1 MSAYFVN
8 AYPNEQFR
16 IVEAGR
22 YETDLLDEAIR
33 LFEKNPDK
41 NVFSSVSET
50 HKIKRFEPNIYI
62 LNVENDYSTF
72 ISKDKPSLKGLS
84 DEIMFHLNFEG
95 ETFCISNGEVT
106 LAGNMERFIHNAQI
120 AKKKRYTLFKHI
132 STINEVLSM
141 YRLSD
146 HSDPEY
152 PDIFTIY
159 RRDYEDYEEEEP
171 IYLSRDKDQLEK
183 FARR

>member
-1 MSAYFVN
+1 MSAYFVI

-50 HKIKRFEPNIYI
+50 HKIKRFESNIYI

-120 AKKKRYTLFKHI
+120 AKKKRYTCFNKI
-132 STINEVLSM
+132 STINEVLNR
-141 YRLSD
+141 YRSD
-146 HSDPEY
+146 PSNPEY
-152 PDIFTIY
+152 PDIVTIY
-159 RRDYEDYEEEEP
+159 RRDYEDYEEEP